1 MSKSKQ
7 NLNKQLISLTADTIC
22 TFFEIDFSNLQRNF
36 EEISGVYGVNLG
48 AEPIYRFCPM
58 INGTNPM
65 VWQGNEYQ
73 PLPIS
78 MNGFESGADG
88 RLPRP
93 KLSIANPE
101 GIFSKIVH
109 SNKDFTN
116 CKVTRKRTFA
126 RFLDNE
132 NFQNKNLNQGGN
144 NPFGRADP
152 NSHML
157 DDICFINK
165 KTVENKNFIQFE
177 LVSALELEDSFVPAR
192 VILSNYCNGTYRCSI
207 GCKYSG
213 APIETNSGKSL
224 VEGVNPD
231 LFQKSANGKSFSFQ
245 EWKSDVNEQSQR
257 GYQKNEVVKIVE
269 KHNSE
274 DPYKRAPQVFIC
286 IKTHKSASKHHP
298 FFDTDHWL
306 RDECSKTLEACKKRF
321 GNSDK
326 NLNLESGRTINEFNL
341 ADQSGNILRF
351 GGFPGTERFP
361 VE

>member
-65 VWQGNEYQ
+65 VSQDYRG
-73 PLPIS
+73 
-78 MNGFESGADG
+78 
-88 RLPRP
+88 
-93 KLSIANPE
+93 SI
-101 GIFSKIVH
+101 
-109 SNKDFTN
+109 
-116 CKVTRKRTFA
+116 
-126 RFLDNE
+126 
-132 NFQNKNLNQGGN
+132 
-144 NPFGRADP
+144 
-152 NSHML
+152 NSQ
-157 DDICFINK
+157 
-165 KTVENKNFIQFE
+165 VENKNFIQFE

-192 VILSNYCNGTYRCSI
+192 VILSNYCNWTYRCSI